1 MELSIWRRD
10 EMGFLKVML
19 GSGLVYGTNQFF
31 GAEIGT
37 VTPAS
42 LFFAGCFGM
51 LFLGLMGRLK

>member
-1 MELSIWRRD
+1 
-10 EMGFLKVML
+10 MGFLKVML